1 MMWLV
6 LITVTL
12 LLPLSGK
19 VQTTTYNVTFQIAVL
34 LPTDP
39 QLPYDMEEVKPAIQL
54 ASDEVI
60 RRSLL
65 TNQYPFDVRYGN
77 TNSSY
82 ITGPLIAID
91 FYAKHQADVFLG
103 PVDGPGLAAVARYS
117 PHWRIPVISP
127 GGGFNYHF
135 DNKRE
140 YQLLTRMLH
149 SSKTIL
155 HFISRAILPHF
166 NWTSVRIIAERNVV
180 EAQSE
185 CYMLMG
191 ALCREL
197 GNPNNKGES
206 KDTCSHSIFDVD
218 RKNETKEKLRK
229 TLDEAKVEARILFV
243 CMDSNLFRDFLLMA
257 SDLNMINGEYVFV
270 YLDIFRLMRKDMN
283 LISWYKKGVSEAEND
298 KARRAF
304 ETVLILAV
312 KRPDTERYQEFS
324 HQVNALRN
332 RTNTSGTSMAEL
344 VNPYVA
350 TFYDAVL
357 LYAYGLN
364 RTIES
369 NQNYRDGFSVVRK
382 MWNLSFEGSNGI
394 VQISETGD
402 RVSDYSLFDLNPKS
416 GDFEE
421 VGTYF
426 GVNSS
431 FIQLK
436 DIYWIDEVKKT
447 PVDVPPCGFDGRKC
461 YVYKN
466 PALPWIYF
474 TASVTSVVFIL
485 TIIAFWY
492 FKRVSF
498 EAQLKAMNWIIEPD
512 DLFSMEDLG
521 VKYKLLK
528 RERHKRGSVHH
539 TPLSDEDNDTENGA
553 AVKTARFKGSI
564 VELKL
569 IQHKTRIDINR
580 LLLMEVKTIK
590 DMQSEYLVR
599 FIGAC
604 LDPPCL
610 VNEFCSK
617 GSLQQLL
624 ENSQIRLDDMF
635 KYSIIHDIV
644 KGIMYVHNSDLQA
657 HGSLKSTNCLVGSRF
672 VVKISDYGIPSLRC
686 SLHQKYPANSDAY
699 YKSLLWSAPE
709 IIRDPHAPIQGS
721 QKGDAYSFSIILHE
735 IIYRRGLFA
744 TNETGVTP
752 KEIFHSIK
760 SGNETRPPFLGDN
773 TLYEIGYLMKRCWQ
787 ENPADRPDFTSILNT
802 IKKLS
807 KKFDNENLVDNLL
820 QRMEQYTNNLEELVK
835 ERTNDYLL
843 EKRKAEE
850 LLYRLLPQT
859 VTAELMAGKQ
869 VTAESFEAV
878 TIYFSDIVGFT
889 RISAESTPL
898 QIVSLL
904 NDLYTC
910 FDSIIEAFDVYK
922 VETIGDAYMVVSGLP
937 TRNGDLHAREISRM
951 ALTILDAVI
960 HFRIRHRP
968 DEQLKIRIGLHSG
981 PCVAGVVG
989 LKMPRYCLFGDTVN
1003 VASRMESNGQPLRI
1017 HMSPT
1022 TKGLLDK
1029 FQTFIIKARGQ
1040 VNLKGKGEMLTY
1052 WLLGERDGLQVPFS
1066 NDSDIIDN
1074 QNKTETL
1081 SSDQ

>member
-1 MMWLV
+1 MWFL
-6 LITVTL
+6 LITVTFL
-12 LLPLSGK
+12 LLLIGK
-19 VQTTTYNVTFQIAVL
+19 IQISLCYTTVQIAVL

-39 QLPYDMEEVKPAIQL
+39 QLPFDMQKVKPAIDL
-54 ASDEVI
+54 AVIEVD
-60 RRSLL
+60 RRRLL
-65 TNQYPFDVRYGN
+65 IDRNSFEVRYGD

-82 ITGPLIAID
+82 IVGPLLAID
-91 FYAKHQADVFLG
+91 FYAKRQADVFLG
-103 PVDGPGLAAVARYS
+103 PVDGPGLAAVSRYS

-149 SSKTIL
+149 SSKTIV
-155 HFISRAILPHF
+155 HFISRVILPHF
-166 NWTSVRIIAERNVV
+166 NWTSVRIIAERNVI

-197 GNPNNKGES
+197 RHPNNKGES

-229 TLDEAKVEARILFV
+229 TLDEAKTEARILFI

-257 SDLNMINGEYVFV
+257 YDLGMINGEYVFV
-270 YLDIFRLMRKDMN
+270 YLDIFRLMRKDMS
-283 LISWYKKGVSEAEND
+283 LISWYRNESSESENI

-304 ETVLILAV
+304 ETVLIVAV
-312 KRPDTERYQEFS
+312 KRPETERYRQFS
-324 HQVNALRN
+324 YQVNALQEKIN
-332 RTNTSGTSMAEL
+332 NDSTSIGKL

-369 NQNYRDGFSVVRK
+369 NQNASDGFAVVRK
-382 MWNLSFEGSNGI
+382 MWNVSFEGSNGI

-402 RVSDYSLFDLNPKS
+402 RVSDYSLFDLNPES
-416 GDFEE
+416 GQFEE

-431 FIQLK
+431 FIPLK
-436 DIYWIDEVKKT
+436 DIYWIDDVKKT
-447 PVDVPPCGFDGRKC
+447 PLDVPPCGFDGSKC
-461 YVYKN
+461 LVHKN

-474 TASVTSVVFIL
+474 TASVTSVIFIL
-485 TIIAFWY
+485 IIIAFWY

-512 DLFSMEDLG
+512 DLFSMEDFGL
-521 VKYKLLK
+521 KYKTLK
-528 RERHKRGSVHH
+528 RDRHKRTSVHH
-539 TPLSDEDNDTENGA
+539 VTLFDEENDIENVV

-564 VELKL
+564 VALKL

-610 VNEFCSK
+610 VNEYCSK
-617 GSLQQLL
+617 GNLQNLL

-644 KGIMYVHNSDLQA
+644 KGIMYIHNSDLQS
-657 HGSLKSTNCLVGSRF
+657 HGNLKSTNCLVGSRF

-686 SLHQKYPANSDAY
+686 PVHQKYPANCEQY
-699 YKSLLWSAPE
+699 YKSLLWSSPE

-721 QKGDAYSFSIILHE
+721 QKGDVYSFSIILHE

-744 TNETGVTP
+744 INETGVTP
-752 KEIFHSIK
+752 KEIFLSIK
-760 SGNETRPPFLGDN
+760 SGNEIRPPFLGDN

-787 ENPADRPDFTSILNT
+787 ENSNDRPDFTSILNT
-802 IKKLS
+802 MKKLS

-820 QRMEQYTNNLEELVK
+820 QRMEQYTNNLEDLVK

-843 EKRKAEE
+843 EKKKAEE
-850 LLYRLLPQT
+850 LLYRLLPQS
-859 VTAELMAGKQ
+859 VTAELIAGKQ
-869 VTAESFEAV
+869 VTAESFECV

-910 FDSIIEAFDVYK
+910 FDSIIEAFDIYK

-968 DEQLKIRIGLHSG
+968 DEQLKIRIGIHSG

-1017 HMSPT
+1017 HISPC
-1022 TKGLLDK
+1022 TKALLDK
-1029 FQTFIIKARGQ
+1029 FQTFITKSRGQ

-1066 NDSDIIDN
+1066 NDSDLNDN
-1074 QNKTETL
+1074 NNTTEKL
-1081 SSDQ
+1081 NSDH